1 MTLAEHL
8 LLHLDFLGLGHTEA
22 LFFGLLPDAPD
33 RALALMC
40 RDAGVS
46 GAARYQIYTR
56 GLPGEILYP
65 YRWALA
71 CGQALDGF
79 CGYLHG
85 DGPRARILVT
95 CCAQGTGIDM
105 RGRHLYLCTLEVW
118 HCWEETWQEEE
129 KTDVPSP

>member
-8 LLHLDFLGLGHTEA
+8 LLHLDFLGLGHAEV

-40 RDAGVS
+40 RDAGLS

-79 CGYLHG
+79 C
-85 DGPRARILVT
+85 
-95 CCAQGTGIDM
+95 GTGIDM